1 MAWHTFAYRQSIGP
15 TTTLTELNVV
25 PDDILTRS
33 GDKRFLVPADY
44 RFIRFV
50 QASGPNLTRAVLRS
64 PSLEV
69 RRQQYEVVPRRRG
82 GETLNLTALEI
93 SHPVRPVMLV
103 STEELSALATTD
115 GASASVVNV
124 VVSLGLENPP
134 MAPAGDMRIIRFLGS
149 TTLVPGQWTTVT
161 VTPELA
167 LEAGTYVITGFLA
180 ISAGCIAARVL
191 LRGQAYRPGLP
202 GLAGT
207 EATAVDYDHAMMA
220 KLFGY
225 NLGSFTHI
233 ELPQFQFLSASADT
247 TQTVI
252 VYAVKVS

>member
-1 MAWHTFAYRQSIGP
+1 
-15 TTTLTELNVV
+15 
-25 PDDILTRS
+25 
-33 GDKRFLVPADY
+33 
-44 RFIRFV
+44 
-50 QASGPNLTRAVLRS
+50 
-64 PSLEV
+64 V